1 MVHGYLLAM
10 LQQIASLM
18 KYKASDALRSCEAK
32 LRRDNALP
40 AAVKKLQAMKRE
52 GQSTEGLERM
62 VMWRFIGKR
71 AHLMDSLIHS
81 YILHAYNN
89 SLCFVIVIIGNF
101 SYPNNDCHNNNAND
115 NGGGGDGDPGGDR

>member
-62 VMWRFIGKR
+62 VKMTPNTIAARFREREERKGAAVEAALSWTKTASKTMAPPHPSSAKYAAVFHPKSQHR
-71 AHLMDSLIHS
+71 L
-81 YILHAYNN
+81 
-89 SLCFVIVIIGNF
+89 
-101 SYPNNDCHNNNAND
+101 
-115 NGGGGDGDPGGDR
+115 